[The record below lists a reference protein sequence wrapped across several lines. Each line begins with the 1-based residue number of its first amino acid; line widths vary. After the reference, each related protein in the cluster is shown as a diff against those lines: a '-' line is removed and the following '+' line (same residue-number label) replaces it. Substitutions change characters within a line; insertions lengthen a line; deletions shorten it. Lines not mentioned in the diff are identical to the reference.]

1 MPISIV
7 DYLNIDMVDF
17 NETGAFNS
25 ILDVD
30 SKLFIDP
37 ALLSVCTIE
46 EFKDSYDK
54 IQKRFNEVL
63 ILLKHSKTD
72 NDMLWKKA
80 KALMT
85 FPEYKGLC
93 IGYSSSD
100 TGGNAIGP
108 TLAKEIIKTAKE
120 IIQAGIVDP
129 IIFELL
135 GLYQDDVGADRISD
149 MIAVLIFEDLL
160 SYSENIFKNLNVKT
174 KNFTFEGKK
183 YNLPENPFLKTP
195 IILIPKCILR
205 DLPIATCWDDI
216 DIVCRENQTVRD
228 AVNNVIGDTWKRAT
242 GQKVKKRELK
252 HMLVEYPDLLQDL
265 ITLYNSKA
273 KNTYDFDSDRSGEVI
288 WYKSSKESV
297 NKYPM
302 QLNLP
307 NNPTCEDL
315 IEVVEKIC
323 NQFKILIEDNGLNS
337 LLYND
342 ETGKPKHEEASQKLF
357 YGISDAYC
365 LANNIDLTRECNAGR
380 GPVDFK
386 LSSGYKSKVLVEI
399 KKSSNSQLVHGIEKQ
414 LPEYQKAEKTKET
427 IYLVLDIG
435 DSDRNLEK
443 LNKFINKKSKEN
455 IRLPKVIIVDAKKKL
470 SASRY

>member
-1 MPISIV
+1 MPISIA
-7 DYLNIDMVDF
+7 DYLNIDIVDF
-17 NETGAFNS
+17 NRTGAFNS

-46 EFKDSYDK
+46 ELKDSYNK

-63 ILLKHSKTD
+63 ILLKHSKNEKD
-72 NDMLWKKA
+72 IFWEKA
-80 KALMT
+80 KVLMT

-93 IGYSSSD
+93 IGYSSGD
-100 TGGNAIGP
+100 TEGNAIGP
-108 TLAKEIIKTAKE
+108 TLAKEIIRTAKE
-120 IIQAGIVDP
+120 IIEAGIVDP
-129 IIFELL
+129 IIFELM

-160 SYSENIFKNLNVKT
+160 SYSERIFKNLNVKT
-174 KNFTFEGKK
+174 KIFTLEGKK

-205 DLPIATCWDDI
+205 DLPIATCWNDI
-216 DIVCRENQTVRD
+216 DIVCRENQIIRD
-228 AVNNVIGDTWKRAT
+228 TVNNVIGDTWKKAT
-242 GQKVKKRELK
+242 SQKVKKRELK
-252 HMLVEYPDLLQDL
+252 HILLEYPDLLQDL
-265 ITLYNSKA
+265 ITLYNTKP
-273 KNTYDFDSDRSGEVI
+273 KNIYDFDSDRSGEVI
-288 WYKSSKESV
+288 WYEASKESV
-297 NKYPM
+297 DKYP
-302 QLNLP
+302 LKLDLP
-307 NNPTCEDL
+307 NTPTYEDL
-315 IEVVEKIC
+315 IQIVEKIC
-323 NQFKILIEDNGLNS
+323 NQFKVLIENNGLNS

-357 YGISDAYC
+357 YGIADAYC

-399 KKSSNSQLVHGIEKQ
+399 KKSNNSQLIHGIEKQ

-435 DSDRNLEK
+435 NSDRNLK
-443 LNKFINKKSKEN
+443 NLNEFINEKSKEN